1 MGRDNVHPFPCGLQS
16 KLLGWSADCR
26 TPPLPGLNALASYRP
41 SACCRRG
48 SAGPSVGSETMG
60 FIVDGIRP
68 GRTPVRTEI
77 LKPVTNQVTTPPGSV
92 RRSAMRSD
100 TVLSPIC
107 GNPTQPD
114 GIRRNGM
121 HGKEKVYGS
130 VTGLQL
136 ERHDSKNQT
145 MGSEGRWGL
154 TAAPRHGCPRG
165 RLPTQRATPAWARCS
180 APA

>member
-26 TPPLPGLNALASYRP
+26 TPPPPGLNALASYRP

-107 GNPTQPD
+107 GNPAQPD
-114 GIRRNGM
+114 GIRRNRPGRSCSS
-121 HGKEKVYGS
+121 GS
-130 VTGLQL
+130 TGRPVGLPGSSWRCRTPRRSEPGVT
-136 ERHDSKNQT
+136 RWSQT
-145 MGSEGRWGL
+145 RRRSCRVLAEITRASQV
-154 TAAPRHGCPRG
+154 TPSY
-165 RLPTQRATPAWARCS
+165 QR
-180 APA
+180 